1 MLVEATLFTVDQTEQ
16 VLVTQFGQPVRVI
29 AQAGLHTKSPFIQT
43 VITFDKRLLSLEL
56 PGEQVILGDQ
66 RRLVVDSF
74 TLFRITDP
82 LLYYQSVGPVEDGIR
97 GRLNSIVS
105 ASLRRVLANNK
116 LLDVLSAKRDQ
127 IMTTIRD
134 QVNTEMKGFGIA
146 IDDVRIRRA
155 DLPDEN
161 TKAVLSRMQ
170 SERQRV
176 ASQARAEGAEAAARI
191 RADAETGSDRAACR
205 CARHLGPAAR
215 RGRGGGDAHLRQGLS
230 AGCRLLRDLAHVAG
244 LPRGV
249 RDRQFS
255 PGSYPGQRIPAL
267 SSVAAGA
274 GRAIVQLP
282 AAARRTIC
290 GESSRESPTMRLIS
304 RPSAR
309 AATLAFAVAL
319 AVPLAAGAPIEPA
332 FARGAPD
339 SFADLAA
346 KLLPAVV
353 NISSTQAAQARAGA
367 SRRRSGN
374 SDVPAGLAVRAVL
387 QGFPQSQSSRRGP
400 AGAATPSRRPT
411 GGCRAWGRASSSMP
425 PAWWSPTIT

>member
-1 MLVEATLFTVDQTEQ
+1 MSRVSIIGIAVLVVLFVLVDASLFTVDQTEQ

-29 AQAGLHTKSPFIQT
+29 VQPGLHTKSPFIQT
-43 VITFDKRLLSLEL
+43 VIPFDKRLLSLEL

-134 QVNTEMKGFGIA
+134 QVNTEMKGFGVA

-191 RADAETGSDRAACR
+191 RADAERDRTVLLADARATSDRLRGEGEAE
-205 CARHLGPAAR
+205 AAR
-215 RGRGGGDAHLRQGLS
+215 TYAKAYQQDVGFY
-230 AGCRLLRDLAHVAG
+230 
-244 LPRGV
+244 GV
-249 RDRQFS
+249 W
-255 PGSYPGQRIPAL
+255 
-267 SSVAAGA
+267 
-274 GRAIVQLP
+274 
-282 AAARRTIC
+282 RTLQAY
-290 GESSRESPTMRLIS
+290 RE
-304 RPSAR
+304 
-309 AATLAFAVAL
+309 AF
-319 AVPLAAGAPIEPA
+319 E
-332 FARGAPD
+332 
-339 SFADLAA
+339 
-346 KLLPAVV
+346 
-353 NISSTQAAQARAGA
+353 T
-367 SRRRSGN
+367 GN
-374 SDVPAGLAVRAVL
+374 SRLVLTPDNEFLRYLQSLPVPEG
-387 QGFPQSQSSRRGP
+387 Q
-400 AGAATPSRRPT
+400 
-411 GGCRAWGRASSSMP
+411 
-425 PAWWSPTIT
+425 